1 MQRRGEVPTRE
12 LNVLALIKGEE
23 RYVFIYDDQSRQLL
37 TDTFRNQAADA
48 RLSFNWFD
56 AALLTDR
63 VREQARQARES
74 WSRSRTLRIEDR
86 G

>member
-1 MQRRGEVPTRE
+1 MQRRGEVPPRE

-23 RYVFIYDDQSRQLL
+23 RYVYIYDDTSRPLL
-37 TDTFRNQAADA
+37 IETFRNQAADS

-63 VREQARQARES
+63 AREQARQVWNRLPP
-74 WSRSRTLRIEDR
+74 SRTRI
-86 G
+86 